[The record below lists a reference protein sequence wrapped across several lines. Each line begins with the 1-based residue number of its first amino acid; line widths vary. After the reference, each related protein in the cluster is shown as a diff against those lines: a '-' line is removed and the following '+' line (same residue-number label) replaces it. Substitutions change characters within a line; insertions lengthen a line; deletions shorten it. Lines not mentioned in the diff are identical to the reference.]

1 MKRNCAS
8 WKRPLGLALMLGALL
23 MATACTRTMDTAGTS
38 VCAVWQPVWWSVED
52 TASTIRQAKANN
64 AARAVWCD

>member
-1 MKRNCAS
+1 
-8 WKRPLGLALMLGALL
+8 MLGALL
-23 MATACTRTMDTAGTS
+23 TATACTRTMDTAGTS

-52 TASTIRQAKANN
+52 TANTIRQAKANN